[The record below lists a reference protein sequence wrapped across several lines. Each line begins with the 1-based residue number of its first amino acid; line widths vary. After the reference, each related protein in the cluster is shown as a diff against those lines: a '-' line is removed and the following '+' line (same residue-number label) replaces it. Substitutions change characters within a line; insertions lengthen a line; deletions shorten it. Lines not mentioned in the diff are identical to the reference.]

1 MWKGENE
8 QLTRTS
14 FNEATRDSTH
24 LWIPESQLVL
34 CLFQNDVNVL
44 YGQLAN
50 PGGRMTVSTMLGEV
64 TFEVRP

>member
-1 MWKGENE
+1 MWRGSSER
-8 QLTRTS
+8 LTQTH
-14 FNEATRDSTH
+14 FYEATRIDH